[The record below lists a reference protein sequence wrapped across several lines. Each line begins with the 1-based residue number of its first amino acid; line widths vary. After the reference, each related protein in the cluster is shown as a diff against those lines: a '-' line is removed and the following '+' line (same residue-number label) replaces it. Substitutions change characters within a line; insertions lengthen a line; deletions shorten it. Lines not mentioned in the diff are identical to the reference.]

1 MSAKQ
6 LNCIKLVDTDGTDG
20 MRVLS
25 EAWMSAILGEGVVH
39 GLSLAVKEYK
49 ETRRKLRT
57 AI

>member
-6 LNCIKLVDTDGTDG
+6 LNCIKLVDIDGTDG

-25 EAWMSAILGEGVVH
+25 EAWMSAILGEGVAH